1 MKKINK
7 IVLLL
12 IGLIFLST
20 YSPQKIITS
29 EQLDNAL
36 TEQKSTK
43 DKLGSTLITQGTITE
58 EELVNAYSMQCGHRS
73 ITKDEMLK
81 VEQSIVALLPEDF
94 AKENNVLA
102 LRKKDNYLAIAMEDP
117 EDLSTLDSIRK
128 LTNLSP
134 EILVA
139 GRSSIKDALEN
150 LYDKVKKS
158 GEVESAISKISIVR
172 GDEENGD
179 ELDLGSENVSA
190 EDAPFVKLVNLMLTE
205 AIKEGSTDVHIEPGR
220 DNVNV
225 RIRIDG
231 VLVTIMSPP
240 INSLNGM
247 VTRIKILSKL
257 NIAEHRLPQDGRMK
271 IKTDSKEIDVRV
283 SILPTVHGEKVVL
296 RLLGSGGKTLTLSN
310 LGFPDDKLKV
320 FRKWINQPYG
330 MVIISGPT
338 GSGKSTTLY
347 ASLMEIQSEGIN
359 ITTVED
365 PVEYQIP
372 GINQVQMHDD
382 IGLNFSASLRSILR
396 QDPDV
401 LLIGEIR
408 DEETADIAVK
418 FALTG
423 HLVFSTVHAN
433 DAPSTIARL
442 LDLGI
447 PPFLLGSSLNL
458 IMAQRLIR
466 TIDENEKE
474 EYTPSKSELERVG
487 LSNEK
492 NLKYFRGK
500 PATSNHNSGYK
511 GRTAIHEIL
520 EVTTDV
526 RELIYNNASQ
536 LDMKKLAVKNGM
548 TPLREAGL
556 NKIRNGSTTIE
567 EILRATVE
575 EN

>member
-1 MKKINK
+1 MENFNPQFQKIGD
-7 IVLLL
+7 ILVH
-12 IGLIFLST
+12 
-20 YSPQKIITS
+20 QKIITS
-29 EQLDNAL
+29 EQLENAL

-43 DKLGSTLITQGTITE
+43 DKLGNILITQGTISE

-81 VEQSIVALLPEDF
+81 VDQSIVSLLPEDF

-102 LRKKDNYLAIAMEDP
+102 LSKKDNYLAIAMEDP

-139 GRSSIKDALEN
+139 GRSSIKDALES

-172 GDEENGD
+172 GDEEDGD

-220 DNVNV
+220 DTVNV

-296 RLLGSGGKTLTLSN
+296 RLLGSGGKTLTLTN
-310 LGFPDDKLKV
+310 LGFPEDKLKV

-347 ASLMEIQSEGIN
+347 ASLMEIQNEGIN

-382 IGLNFSASLRSILR
+382 IGLNFSSSLRSILR

-442 LDLGI
+442 LDLGV

-474 EYTPSKSELERVG
+474 GLVFKSLV
-487 LSNEK
+487 
-492 NLKYFRGK
+492 
-500 PATSNHNSGYK
+500 
-511 GRTAIHEIL
+511 
-520 EVTTDV
+520 
-526 RELIYNNASQ
+526 
-536 LDMKKLAVKNGM
+536 
-548 TPLREAGL
+548 
-556 NKIRNGSTTIE
+556 
-567 EILRATVE
+567 
-575 EN
+575 

>member
-1 MKKINK
+1 
-7 IVLLL
+7 
-12 IGLIFLST
+12 
-20 YSPQKIITS
+20 
-29 EQLDNAL
+29 
-36 TEQKSTK
+36 
-43 DKLGSTLITQGTITE
+43 
-58 EELVNAYSMQCGHRS
+58 
-73 ITKDEMLK
+73 
-81 VEQSIVALLPEDF
+81 
-94 AKENNVLA
+94 
-102 LRKKDNYLAIAMEDP
+102 
-117 EDLSTLDSIRK
+117 
-128 LTNLSP
+128 
-134 EILVA
+134 
-139 GRSSIKDALEN
+139 
-150 LYDKVKKS
+150 
-158 GEVESAISKISIVR
+158 
-172 GDEENGD
+172 
-179 ELDLGSENVSA
+179 
-190 EDAPFVKLVNLMLTE
+190 
-205 AIKEGSTDVHIEPGR
+205 
-220 DNVNV
+220 
-225 RIRIDG
+225 
-231 VLVTIMSPP
+231 
-240 INSLNGM
+240 
-247 VTRIKILSKL
+247 
-257 NIAEHRLPQDGRMK
+257 
-271 IKTDSKEIDVRV
+271 
-283 SILPTVHGEKVVL
+283 
-296 RLLGSGGKTLTLSN
+296 
-310 LGFPDDKLKV
+310 
-320 FRKWINQPYG
+320 
-330 MVIISGPT
+330 
-338 GSGKSTTLY
+338 
-347 ASLMEIQSEGIN
+347 MEIQSEGIN

-474 EYTPSKSELERVG
+474 EYVPSKSELERVG
-487 LSNEK
+487 LSKEK

-536 LDMKKLAVKNGM
+536 LDMKKLAIKNGM

>member
-1 MKKINK
+1 MENFNPQFQKIGD
-7 IVLLL
+7 ILVH
-12 IGLIFLST
+12 
-20 YSPQKIITS
+20 QKIITS
-29 EQLDNAL
+29 EQLENAL

-43 DKLGSTLITQGTITE
+43 DKLGNILITQGTITE

-81 VEQSIVALLPEDF
+81 VDQSIVSLLPEDF

-102 LRKKDNYLAIAMEDP
+102 LSKKDNYLAIAMEDP

-139 GRSSIKDALEN
+139 GRSSIKDALES

-172 GDEENGD
+172 GDEEDGD

-220 DNVNV
+220 DTVNV

-296 RLLGSGGKTLTLSN
+296 RLLGSGGKTLTLTN

-382 IGLNFSASLRSILR
+382 IGLNFSGALRSILR

-408 DEETADIAVK
+408 DQETADIAVK
-418 FALTG
+418 FSLTG

-447 PPFLLGSSLNL
+447 PPFLLGSCLNL
-458 IMAQRLIR
+458 VMAQRLVR
-466 TIDENEKE
+466 TIDKD
-474 EYTPSKSELERVG
+474 
-487 LSNEK
+487 SNEA
-492 NLKYFRGK
+492 YK
-500 PATSNHNSGYK
+500 PSDEELNRLSFPKDKRNGAFYKGVPNQGNHNTGYK

-520 EVTTDV
+520 EVNSAMKQ
-526 RELIYNNASQ
+526 LIFEDANQNQIKEAA
-536 LDMKKLAVKNGM
+536 KKAGM
-548 TPLREAGL
+548 TTLREAGIE
-556 NKIRNGSTTIE
+556 KIINGKTDINE
-567 EILRATVE
+567 VLRATVE
-575 EN
+575 DI

>member
-1 MKKINK
+1 MDNFNPQFQKIGD
-7 IVLLL
+7 ILVH
-12 IGLIFLST
+12 
-20 YSPQKIITS
+20 QKIITS

-43 DKLGSTLITQGTITE
+43 DKLGSILISQGTISE

-172 GDEENGD
+172 GDEENED

>member
-1 MKKINK
+1 MENFNPQFQKIGD
-7 IVLLL
+7 ILVH
-12 IGLIFLST
+12 
-20 YSPQKIITS
+20 QKIITS
-29 EQLDNAL
+29 EQLENAL

-43 DKLGSTLITQGTITE
+43 DKLGNTLITQGTITE

-81 VEQSIVALLPEDF
+81 IDQSIVSLLPEDF

-102 LRKKDNYLAIAMEDP
+102 LSKKDNYLAIAMEDP

-139 GRSSIKDALEN
+139 GRSSIKDALES

-172 GDEENGD
+172 GDEEDGD

-220 DNVNV
+220 DTVNV

-231 VLVTIMSPP
+231 VLITIMSPP

-296 RLLGSGGKTLTLSN
+296 RLLGSGGKTLTLTN

-382 IGLNFSASLRSILR
+382 IGLNFSSSLRSILR

-474 EYTPSKSELERVG
+474 EYTPDKNEIDRVG

-492 NLKYFRGK
+492 NLKYYKGK
-500 PATSNHNSGYK
+500 PSASNHNTGYK

-520 EVTTDV
+520 EITTDI
-526 RELIYNNASQ
+526 RKLIYDNASQ
-536 LDMKKLAVKNGM
+536 LEMRKLAIKNGM

-556 NKIRNGSTTIE
+556 EKIKNGSTTIE

>member
-1 MKKINK
+1 MENFNPQFQKIGD
-7 IVLLL
+7 ILV
-12 IGLIFLST
+12 
-20 YSPQKIITS
+20 YQKIISQEQLEKALS
-29 EQLDNAL
+29 EQKD
-36 TEQKSTK
+36 TS
-43 DKLGSTLITQGTITE
+43 DKLGNILITQGAISE
-58 EELVNAYSMQCGHRS
+58 DELVNAYSMQCGHRS
-73 ITKDEMLK
+73 ISKDEMLK
-81 VEQSIVALLPEDF
+81 VDQDIVSLLPEDF

-102 LRKKDNYLAIAMEDP
+102 LSKKDNYLAIAMEDP
-117 EDLSTLDSIRK
+117 EDLTTLDSIRK
-128 LTNLSP
+128 LTNLNP
-134 EILVA
+134 EIRVA
-139 GRSSIKDALEN
+139 GRSSIQTALDS
-150 LYDKVKKS
+150 LYEKVKKS
-158 GEVESAISKISIVR
+158 DEVESAISKISIVR
-172 GDEENGD
+172 GDEEDGD
-179 ELDLGSENVSA
+179 ELDLATENVSA

-205 AIKEGSTDVHIEPGR
+205 AIKEGSTDVHIEPGKE
-220 DNVNV
+220 NVNV

-231 VLVTIMSPP
+231 VLVNIMSPP
-240 INSLNGM
+240 INSLNGI

-271 IKTDSKEIDVRV
+271 IKTSSKEIDVRV

-296 RLLGSGGKTLTLSN
+296 RLLGSGGKTLTLTN
-310 LGFPDDKLKV
+310 LGFPDDKLKI

-347 ASLMEIQSEGIN
+347 ASLMEIMSEQIN

-382 IGLNFSASLRSILR
+382 IGLNFASSLRSILR

-418 FALTG
+418 FSLTG

-474 EYTPSKSELERVG
+474 EYKPEQNEIKRVG
-487 LSNEK
+487 ISDPNNFK
-492 NLKYFRGK
+492 FYRGK
-500 PATSNHNSGYK
+500 KTSSNHNTGYK

-520 EVTTDV
+520 EVNSDM
-526 RELIYNNASQ
+526 RKLIYEEASQ
-536 LDMKKLAVKNGM
+536 LEIKKQAIKNGM
-548 TPLREAGL
+548 TPLRDAGID
-556 NKIRNGSTTIE
+556 KIKNGTTTIE
-567 EILRATVE
+567 EVLRATVE
-575 EN
+575 DN

>member
-1 MKKINK
+1 MENFNPQFQKIGD
-7 IVLLL
+7 ILVH
-12 IGLIFLST
+12 
-20 YSPQKIITS
+20 QKIITS
-29 EQLDNAL
+29 EQLENAL

-43 DKLGSTLITQGTITE
+43 DKLGNTLITQGTITE

-81 VEQSIVALLPEDF
+81 IDQSIVSLLPEDF

-102 LRKKDNYLAIAMEDP
+102 LSKKDNYLAIAMEDP

-139 GRSSIKDALEN
+139 GRSSIKDALES

-158 GEVESAISKISIVR
+158 GEVESAISKISIIR
-172 GDEENGD
+172 GDEEDGD

-220 DNVNV
+220 DTVNV

-231 VLVTIMSPP
+231 VLITIMSPP

-296 RLLGSGGKTLTLSN
+296 RLLGSGGKTLTLTN

-382 IGLNFSASLRSILR
+382 IGLNFSSSLRSILR

-474 EYTPSKSELERVG
+474 EYTPDKNEIDRVG

-492 NLKYFRGK
+492 NLKYYKGK
-500 PATSNHNSGYK
+500 PSASNHNTGYK

-520 EVTTDV
+520 EITTDI
-526 RELIYNNASQ
+526 RKLIYDNASQ
-536 LDMKKLAVKNGM
+536 LEMRKLAIKNGM

-556 NKIRNGSTTIE
+556 EKIKNGSTTIQ

>member
-1 MKKINK
+1 MENFNPQFQKIGD
-7 IVLLL
+7 ILVH
-12 IGLIFLST
+12 
-20 YSPQKIITS
+20 QKIITS
-29 EQLDNAL
+29 EQLNNAL

-43 DKLGSTLITQGTITE
+43 DKLGNILITQGTITE

-81 VEQSIVALLPEDF
+81 IDQSIVSLLPEDF

-102 LRKKDNYLAIAMEDP
+102 LSKKDNYLAIAMEDP

-139 GRSSIKDALEN
+139 GRSSIKDALES

-158 GEVESAISKISIVR
+158 GEVESAISKISIIR
-172 GDEENGD
+172 GDEEDGD

-205 AIKEGSTDVHIEPGR
+205 AIREGSTDVHIEPGR
-220 DNVNV
+220 DTVNV

-231 VLVTIMSPP
+231 VLITIMSPP

-296 RLLGSGGKTLTLSN
+296 RLLGSGGKTLTLTN

-382 IGLNFSASLRSILR
+382 IGLNFSSSLRSILR

-474 EYTPSKSELERVG
+474 EYTPDKNEIDRVG

-492 NLKYFRGK
+492 NLKYYKGK
-500 PATSNHNSGYK
+500 PSASNHNTGYK

-520 EVTTDV
+520 EITTDI
-526 RELIYNNASQ
+526 RKLIYDNASQ
-536 LDMKKLAVKNGM
+536 LEMRKLAIKNGM

-556 NKIRNGSTTIE
+556 EKIKNGSTTIE

>member
-1 MKKINK
+1 MENFNPQFQKIGD
-7 IVLLL
+7 ILVH
-12 IGLIFLST
+12 
-20 YSPQKIITS
+20 QKIITS
-29 EQLDNAL
+29 EQLENAL

-43 DKLGSTLITQGTITE
+43 DKLGNILITQGTITE

-81 VEQSIVALLPEDF
+81 VDQSIVSLLPEDF

-102 LRKKDNYLAIAMEDP
+102 LSKKDNYLAIAMEDP

-139 GRSSIKDALEN
+139 GRSSIKDALES

-172 GDEENGD
+172 GDEEDGD

-220 DNVNV
+220 DTVNV

-231 VLVTIMSPP
+231 VLITIMSPP

-296 RLLGSGGKTLTLSN
+296 RLLGSGGKTLTLTN

-382 IGLNFSASLRSILR
+382 IGLNFSSSLRSILR

-474 EYTPSKSELERVG
+474 EYIPSKNEVDRVG

-492 NLKYFRGK
+492 NLKFYKGK
-500 PATSNHNSGYK
+500 PTASNHNTGYK

-520 EVTTDV
+520 EVTTDI
-526 RELIYNNASQ
+526 RQLIYDNSSQ
-536 LDMKKLAVKNGM
+536 LEMRKLAIKNGM

-556 NKIRNGSTTIE
+556 EKIKNGSTTIE

>member
-1 MKKINK
+1 MENFNPQFQKIGD
-7 IVLLL
+7 ILV
-12 IGLIFLST
+12 
-20 YSPQKIITS
+20 YQKIISQEQLEKALS
-29 EQLDNAL
+29 EQKD
-36 TEQKSTK
+36 TS
-43 DKLGSTLITQGTITE
+43 DKLGNILITQGAISE
-58 EELVNAYSMQCGHRS
+58 DELVNAYSMQCGHRS
-73 ITKDEMLK
+73 ISKDEMLK
-81 VEQSIVALLPEDF
+81 VDQDIVSLLPEDF

-102 LRKKDNYLAIAMEDP
+102 LSKKDNYLAIAMEDP
-117 EDLSTLDSIRK
+117 EDLTTLDSIRK
-128 LTNLSP
+128 LTNLNP
-134 EILVA
+134 EIRVA
-139 GRSSIKDALEN
+139 GRSSIQTALDS
-150 LYDKVKKS
+150 LYEKVKKS
-158 GEVESAISKISIVR
+158 DEVESAISKISIVR
-172 GDEENGD
+172 GDEEDGD
-179 ELDLGSENVSA
+179 ELDLATENVSA

-220 DNVNV
+220 ENVNV

-231 VLVTIMSPP
+231 VLVNIMSPP
-240 INSLNGM
+240 INSLNGI

-271 IKTDSKEIDVRV
+271 IKTSSKEIDVRV

-296 RLLGSGGKTLTLSN
+296 RLLGSGGKTLTLTN
-310 LGFPDDKLKV
+310 LGFPDDKLKI

-347 ASLMEIQSEGIN
+347 ASLMEIMSEQIN

-382 IGLNFSASLRSILR
+382 IGLNFASSLRSILR

-418 FALTG
+418 FSLTG

-474 EYTPSKSELERVG
+474 EYKPEQNEIKRVG
-487 LSNEK
+487 ISDPNNFK
-492 NLKYFRGK
+492 FYRGK
-500 PATSNHNSGYK
+500 KTSSNHNTGYK

-520 EVTTDV
+520 EVNSDM
-526 RELIYNNASQ
+526 RKLIYEEASQ
-536 LDMKKLAVKNGM
+536 LEIKKQAIKNGM
-548 TPLREAGL
+548 TPLRDAGID
-556 NKIRNGSTTIE
+556 KIKNGTTTIE
-567 EILRATVE
+567 EVLRATVE
-575 EN
+575 DN

>member
-1 MKKINK
+1 MENFNPQFQKIGD
-7 IVLLL
+7 ILVH
-12 IGLIFLST
+12 
-20 YSPQKIITS
+20 QKIITS
-29 EQLDNAL
+29 EQLENAL

-43 DKLGSTLITQGTITE
+43 DKLGNTLITQGTITE

-81 VEQSIVALLPEDF
+81 IDQSIVSLLPEDF

-102 LRKKDNYLAIAMEDP
+102 LSKKDNYLAIAMEDP

-139 GRSSIKDALEN
+139 GRSSIKDALES

-158 GEVESAISKISIVR
+158 GEV
-172 GDEENGD
+172 DGD

-220 DNVNV
+220 DTVNV

-296 RLLGSGGKTLTLSN
+296 RLLGSGGKTLTLTN

-347 ASLMEIQSEGIN
+347 ASLMEIQNEGIN

-382 IGLNFSASLRSILR
+382 IGLNFSSSLRSILR

-474 EYTPSKSELERVG
+474 EYTPNKNEIDRIG

-492 NLKYFRGK
+492 NLKYYKGK
-500 PATSNHNSGYK
+500 PSASNHNTGYK

-520 EVTTDV
+520 EVTTDI
-526 RELIYNNASQ
+526 RQLIYDNASQ
-536 LDMKKLAVKNGM
+536 LEMRKLAIENGM

-556 NKIRNGSTTIE
+556 EKIKNGSTTIE

>member
-1 MKKINK
+1 MEN
-7 IVLLL
+7 
-12 IGLIFLST
+12 FN
-20 YSPQKIITS
+20 PQFQKIGDILVHQKMITS
-29 EQLDNAL
+29 EQLENAL

-43 DKLGSTLITQGTITE
+43 DKLGNILITQGTITE

-81 VEQSIVALLPEDF
+81 IDQSIVSLLPEDF

-102 LRKKDNYLAIAMEDP
+102 LSKKDNYLAIAMEDP

-139 GRSSIKDALEN
+139 GRSSIKDALES

-172 GDEENGD
+172 GDEEDGD

-205 AIKEGSTDVHIEPGR
+205 AIREGSTDVHIEPGR
-220 DNVNV
+220 DTVNV

-231 VLVTIMSPP
+231 VLITIMSPP

-296 RLLGSGGKTLTLSN
+296 RLLGSGGKTLTLTN

-382 IGLNFSASLRSILR
+382 IGLNFSSSLRSILR

-474 EYTPSKSELERVG
+474 EYTPDKNEIDRVG

-492 NLKYFRGK
+492 NLKYYKGK
-500 PATSNHNSGYK
+500 PSASNHNTGYK

-520 EVTTDV
+520 EITTDI
-526 RELIYNNASQ
+526 RKLIYDNASQ
-536 LDMKKLAVKNGM
+536 LEMRKLAIKNGM

-556 NKIRNGSTTIE
+556 EKIKNGSTTIQ